1 MIPDTPAEAAGLQ
14 AEDIIVEVDGT
25 STKGMTTTDVVALIK
40 GEENTDVTLTVYRKG
55 ETDYLD
61 ITVTRKK
68 VEAPTV
74 SYKMLD
80 SNIAYIQIAQFEDVT
95 LVSVPPGLLRRS
107 RINAFMPSSL
117 AFAICSVNWSPVTS
131 SNCAI

>member
-40 GEENTDVTLTVYRKG
+40 GKENTDVTLTVYRKG

-61 ITVTRKK
+61 ITVTRKRWK
-68 VEAPTV
+68 HRLSAIRCW
-74 SYKMLD
+74 
-80 SNIAYIQIAQFEDVT
+80 IAI
-95 LVSVPPGLLRRS
+95 LRIFRS
-107 RINAFMPSSL
+107 HNLRM
-117 AFAICSVNWSPVTS
+117 
-131 SNCAI
+131 